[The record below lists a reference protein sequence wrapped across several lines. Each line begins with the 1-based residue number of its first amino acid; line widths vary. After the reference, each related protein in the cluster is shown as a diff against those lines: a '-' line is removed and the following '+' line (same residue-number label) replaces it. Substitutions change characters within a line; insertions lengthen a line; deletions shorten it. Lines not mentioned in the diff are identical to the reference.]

1 MKKKMNARTPGEVFR
16 HHGKAGER
24 RDLDAYV
31 SDFSPRSVLVTPH
44 QVYLGRR
51 GVREWILWFWEQLQ
65 DGKFEVLTEI
75 RKRDVIFVR
84 YTCTAK
90 EYNIPDGVAT
100 FIVKNGFFSVL
111 TNNYTLTPRVTK
123 NSQRRL

>member
-1 MKKKMNARTPGEVFR
+1 
-16 HHGKAGER
+16 
-24 RDLDAYV
+24 
-31 SDFSPRSVLVTPH
+31 
-44 QVYLGRR
+44 
-51 GVREWILWFWEQLQ
+51 VREWILEFWEQLQ
-65 DGKFEVLTEI
+65 DGKFKVLAEI

-111 TNNYTLTPRVTK
+111 TNHYTLTPRGRAK
-123 NSQRRL
+123 KSAKANRRPMRRLATTK